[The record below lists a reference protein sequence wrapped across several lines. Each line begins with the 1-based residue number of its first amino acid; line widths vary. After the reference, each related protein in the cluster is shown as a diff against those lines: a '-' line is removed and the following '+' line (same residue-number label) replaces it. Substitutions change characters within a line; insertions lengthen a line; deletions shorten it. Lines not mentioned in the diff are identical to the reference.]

1 MTCIMTNGDC
11 CYTICFLTSIIPHI
25 MNIKREGFKG
35 LYEED
40 QHLQGAKC
48 LATSIS
54 KYQVLLSLA
63 TTTMKGWCVLVQN
76 VKAKVYEL
84 RTITLAQVFWTSL
97 WHDLML
103 YFCNLEQCA
112 FFSTIVTN
120 HIGIVFGLKGWCGS
134 SSTFIWLVG
143 LTWSLKDFPLS
154 FSKKSNKF
162 WTFSFMSWKT

>member
-1 MTCIMTNGDC
+1 MHKPSSINNVACIMTNGDC

-25 MNIKREGFKG
+25 VNMREGFKG

-48 LATSIS
+48 LPTSIS

-76 VKAKVYEL
+76 VKVKVYEL
-84 RTITLAQVFWTSL
+84 WAITLAQVFWTPL

-103 YFCNLEQCA
+103 YFCNLKQCA
-112 FFSTIVTN
+112 FLSTIMTN
-120 HIGIVFGLKGWCGS
+120 HIGIVFGLKRWCGS
-134 SSTFIWLVG
+134 FSTFI
-143 LTWSLKDFPLS
+143 
-154 FSKKSNKF
+154 
-162 WTFSFMSWKT
+162 